1 MATICTLFGDIQS
14 TGTSLSIRLCLF
26 TFCSSS
32 FVDWPSVFTMF
43 PCTANCIVCCLTFL
57 YIMVN
62 FSNLFDA
69 KRCTGTSLSF
79 TFCLTILSSK
89 LQILQT
95 FCNPQDDLLLL
106 VPVSCPFAYTVSIL
120 PSNFSPIPI
129 TFHAGQGS
137 EMSFSQIDFS
147 SNFADLK
154 QVSFDL
160 SFLAPFLSLELPFC
174 FQS

>member
-1 MATICTLFGDIQS
+1 MFCHPTSLFHILVQSYGSPLHFVGDIS
-14 TGTSLSIRLCLF
+14 MPGTPLSIRFCLF
-26 TFCSSS
+26 NFCLYSY
-32 FVDWPSVFTMF
+32 VDWPSVFTMF

-79 TFCLTILSSK
+79 AFFLTILSSK

-106 VPVSCPFAYTVSIL
+106 DLVSCPFAYTVSIL
-120 PSNFSPIPI
+120 PSNFSPILI

-137 EMSFSQIDFS
+137 EMLFS
-147 SNFADLK
+147 
-154 QVSFDL
+154 
-160 SFLAPFLSLELPFC
+160 
-174 FQS
+174 